1 MSKAANTISTVDKA
15 CRLLKE
21 AAGMGVFSLSEMAR
35 ALDEPTSSVDRLINT
50 LASHKFL
57 ERVGDGWQIGIDAA
71 RLWSSYRLTK
81 KNIIAQA
88 QQGLTK
94 TEIPGEA

>member
-1 MSKAANTISTVDKA
+1 MSKASTIGSVDKA

-21 AAGMGVFSLSEMAR
+21 AASMGAFGLSEMAR
-35 ALDEPTSSVDRLINT
+35 ILEEPTSTVDRLIKT
-50 LASHKFL
+50 LADHNFL
-57 ERVGDGWQIGIDAA
+57 ERVGDGWQVGIDAA

-81 KNIIAQA
+81 KDIIAQA
-88 QQGLTK
+88 KKDLTK